1 MAVPKNERLEW
12 TLTEAENSNFT
23 NYSKLGEARNPSR
36 ENKPFAFPGP
46 FSRNIA
52 GTNVN
57 QKMKRGFMRSI
68 IMDQSIA
75 GAFKTNSPGNLRL
88 NFQFNPEYIERNV
101 SQSPGAVNP
110 LLQNPANLTQ
120 AVPGTAQFDF
130 TMMFNREAEVAQR
143 ERDLVL
149 NGIGIDNDSFE
160 RQARAQGFDIDGGL
174 ASSAMTDPGQVGVM
188 HDLAIFDSIIG
199 QGITSELVDVITS
212 YTRQQVVAITND
224 SDSSEDTEIPT
235 FDDSKFKT
243 SVEANFGNSAFLNP
257 MPVRIVF
264 SDLFMVEGLVVG
276 SAVAF
281 QKFSQ
286 TMIPTL
292 CQVNCKVYAL
302 YVGFA
307 KKKAFLTDNLTS
319 WATDTVKADKAAA
332 AEVTKETKVLQQS
345 LRTLHLAVN
354 VSDGDKLTVPTNN
367 TIAMKIFTP
376 SSTGK
381 FLESASYYSGNG
393 NTGETSWIT
402 LPQYFNAFAAGGTGV
417 GIMRNTADTEF
428 VGGQVIGG
436 FNGNTLPISLY
447 LETTDKEFNNV
458 SSTFTASIIDN
469 TTGQTKNTVTSKNDG
484 KWVAVRQGEMG
495 FSIENTKKVPKTYM
509 FKNTFY
515 IDPVDVTSVKQTI
528 NNDSK
533 CQLKIGIKFNKTLS
547 NKTLATHSIEQSFN
561 YNGTDPFFY
570 ENDLGNSG
578 SNVLLVNKHK
588 VNLKLSSAGVF
599 VRRT

>member
-1 MAVPKNERLEW
+1 MADFEKLEW
-12 TLTEAENSNFT
+12 TLAEAGNTDFS

-46 FSRNIA
+46 FARNIA
-52 GTNVN
+52 GTDVN

-68 IMDQSIA
+68 ILDQSIA
-75 GAFKTNSPGNLRL
+75 GAFKTNTPGNLRL

-143 ERDLVL
+143 RRDLVL
-149 NGIGIDNDSFE
+149 SGTGTTDDSIN

-174 ASSAMTDPGQVGVM
+174 IKNALADPGQVGVM

-199 QGITSELVDVITS
+199 QGITEELVDVITS

-224 SDSSEDTEIPT
+224 PDNSEDTEVPT

-243 SVEANFGNSAFLNP
+243 SVQANFGNSAFLNP

-286 TMIPTL
+286 DMIPTL
-292 CQVNCKVYAL
+292 CQVNCKIYAL

-319 WATDTVKADKAAA
+319 WATDTVKIDEAAA
-332 AEVTKETKVLQQS
+332 AEVVKETKVLKQS
-345 LRTLHLAVN
+345 LVTLHLAVN
-354 VSDGDKLTVPTNN
+354 VFDGDKLTVPTHD

-376 SSTGK
+376 ASTGK
-381 FLESASYYSGNG
+381 FIESASYYSGNG
-393 NTGETSWIT
+393 INAATSWVT
-402 LPQYFNAFAAGGTGV
+402 LPQYFNAFAASSV
-417 GIMRNTADTEF
+417 SLGIMRNTANTEF
-428 VGGQVIGG
+428 VGKQVTDS
-436 FNGNTLPISLY
+436 FVKSLLPISVY
-447 LETTDKEFNNV
+447 LETTDKEFSKV
-458 SSTFTASIIDN
+458 SSTFTAKIID
-469 TTGQTKNTVTSKNDG
+469 TTTSQTKTTVTSNNG
-484 KWVAVRQGEMG
+484 NKWVAVKQGEMG
-495 FSIENTKKVPKTYM
+495 FSVENTKKVPTTYM

-515 IDPVDVTSVKQTI
+515 IDPVDVTNVKQTI
-528 NNDSK
+528 NSNSR
-533 CQLKIGIKFNKTLS
+533 CQLIIGIKFDSTSSNGTLV
-547 NKTLATHSIEQSFN
+547 THSIEQSFY

-570 ENDLGNSG
+570 EVDLGNSG
-578 SNVLLVNKHK
+578 SNALLVAKYK
-588 VNLKLSSAGVF
+588 IGFKQSS
-599 VRRT
+599 RRLD

>member
-1 MAVPKNERLEW
+1 MDDFEKLEW
-12 TLTEAENSNFT
+12 TLAEAGNTDFS

-46 FSRNIA
+46 FARNIA
-52 GTNVN
+52 GTDVN

-68 IMDQSIA
+68 IMDQNIA
-75 GAFKTNSPGNLRL
+75 GAFKTNTPGNLRL

-120 AVPGTAQFDF
+120 AVPGTATFDF

-143 ERDLVL
+143 RRDLVL
-149 NGIGIDNDSFE
+149 SGIVTTDDANT
-160 RQARAQGFDIDGGL
+160 RQALAQGFDLDGGL
-174 ASSAMTDPGQVGVM
+174 AGSAMTDPGQVGVM

-212 YTRQQVVAITND
+212 YTRQQVVATTND
-224 SDSSEDTEIPT
+224 PNRSEDTEVPT

-243 SVEANFGNSAFLNP
+243 SVQANFGNSAFLNP

-286 TMIPTL
+286 DMIPTI
-292 CQVNCKVYAL
+292 CQVNCKIYAL

-319 WATDTVKADKAAA
+319 WATDTVKADEAAA
-332 AEVTKETKVLQQS
+332 AETVKETKILKQS
-345 LRTLHLAVN
+345 LVTLHLAVN
-354 VSDGDKLTVPTNN
+354 VSDGDKLTVPTHN

-376 SSTGK
+376 NSTGK
-381 FLESASYYSGNG
+381 FIESASYYSGNG
-393 NTGETSWIT
+393 INAETSWIT
-402 LPQYFNAFAAGGTGV
+402 LPQYFNAFAASGTGL
-417 GIMRNTADTEF
+417 GIMRNTANTQF

-458 SSTFTASIIDN
+458 SSTFTASIIDAA
-469 TTGQTKNTVTSKNDG
+469 TGQTKNTVSSKNDG
-484 KWVAVRQGEMG
+484 NWVAVKHGEMG
-495 FSIENTKKVPKTYM
+495 FIVENTTKVPTTYM

-528 NNDSK
+528 NNNSK
-533 CQLKIGIKFNKTLS
+533 CELKIGIKFNKTLS
-547 NKTLATHSIEQSFN
+547 NGTLATHSIEQSFN

-570 ENDLGNSG
+570 EVDLGSSQ
-578 SNVLLVNKHK
+578 SNYQLVTKHK
-588 VNLKLSSAGVF
+588 VNLKRSSAGVR
-599 VRRT
+599 VRVS